1 MKVSRESIIHNQ
13 SPEYRSALQELIKF
27 ELQAL
32 VERLSATGE
41 EALVLTASCQDGT
54 SMQFGSQKAE
64 GFLRKQLNLGDK
76 FLTFCNDET
85 TQSSAD
91 ELCNYG
97 DEDAEA
103 DQKDEEEEVLQKQT
117 SPQLQYSPHRQ
128 RERTSSKRI
137 SFTEELPKDN
147 DEASQNSNLSESE
160 RNDSAS
166 SVASFVEA
174 QEKSK
179 NNKSNLNCKICTR
192 HFRSYK
198 TLNVHMRL
206 HMAKSYKC
214 AVCGKIFTLKKS
226 YQRHIESHK
235 RQNLGKLFECGI
247 CDKSYADLNAWK
259 RHREIHLEVRNYSCN
274 LCGKAFV
281 EKYSLRVHQT
291 SHFYPALKTD
301 RNTDITSGYSCHI
314 CGKISKTK
322 TAMKKHMLTH
332 SAKKFTCE
340 FCNKRFSV
348 KYSYIR
354 HRRIHTGEKPYKCG
368 FCERSFSDSSAWA
381 KHVRTHTGGKQYSCD
396 LCSKSFYDKTFCKTH
411 MKRHQRS
418 GTFKMPQSD
427 KTENRNFE
435 IVSTKMDEEFE
446 SPKRENNSAD
456 FQKVG
461 TDSDIYNED
470 LNLRLDV
477 SDKES
482 EDSRLLDS
490 GFGNDLLPTHEENI
504 TLRRDKSPE
513 KKYSSIIESIG
524 LDEKFQTDFVERN
537 MPSKPLESD
546 SELISTAFPDDADIL
561 EEESETDARQSDLS
575 KYDVSSPQKQ
585 EVGNSPAKYTPSES
599 FKSER
604 RSYQRRMNVGKL
616 IPDSPAKCKKC
627 NKKFQQESMLKQHLQ
642 FHCMMKLYKCRYC
655 GKQLTTKQSLI
666 RHERIHIGD
675 RPYQCHLCQKTFAD
689 NYGCIRHINT
699 HFNKDSRNST
709 GSSSSVKPLV
719 KQVYEEQPYSSHSER
734 VLKFDDTCNVSKSFT
749 HSSEE
754 KYQRS
759 QREVQLNPIKAS
771 GNETNKPIIATHD
784 SVGKNMSDSQKID
797 TKASSASSNTT
808 PVTSEGKKHLYK
820 CFRCPALFPSQQLCL
835 EHIQQQCANQKPE
848 EPTNISL
855 PRDEKLNNLFQCML
869 CMKMFNSKD
878 ICQKHI
884 VDCQQSK
891 VSTDCAIQSILQE
904 SLLDVD
910 LSEGTETL
918 LSLPFPEVNSEPGYL
933 DDQDNQ
939 DILLSLNNVTPS
951 ATDQTQSS
959 ENITQS
965 TQKVSQTGSNVTNT
979 QNKAQSSLTTA
990 QSARNA
996 IQCSVSAT
1004 QSAIQVSQPV
1014 INLAQSPLNITKA
1027 TPCQTVT
1034 SSTESGVSNLQKQ
1047 NTLLFIPLRQMSGSG
1062 STGICLQSSN
1072 QSPVTMPTSNQPFTG
1087 IQQKPVVNFG
1097 TNKFVLTSHSIG
1109 LVGNPAVSAVQ
1120 NTKSGKSKK
1129 TKSLESDVSERTCSI
1144 CSKVFTTKH
1153 ILKQHTLIHM
1163 ERNFGCKYCMK
1174 KFHNKY
1180 GRDRHERIHTG
1191 EKPFSCPTCKKAF
1204 SDNSTYRKH
1213 TWKCCSGK

>member
-1 MKVSRESIIHNQ
+1 M
-13 SPEYRSALQELIKF
+13 
-27 ELQAL
+27 
-32 VERLSATGE
+32 
-41 EALVLTASCQDGT
+41 
-54 SMQFGSQKAE
+54 
-64 GFLRKQLNLGDK
+64 
-76 FLTFCNDET
+76 
-85 TQSSAD
+85 
-91 ELCNYG
+91 
-97 DEDAEA
+97 
-103 DQKDEEEEVLQKQT
+103 LQKQT

-128 RERTSSKRI
+128 RERTASKRI

-179 NNKSNLNCKICTR
+179 NSKSNLDCKICSR

-214 AVCGKIFTLKKS
+214 AVCGKIFTMKKS

-235 RQNLGKLFECGI
+235 RQNMGKLFECGI

-291 SHFYPALKTD
+291 SHFYPAVKTE

-314 CGKISKTK
+314 CGKLSKTK

-396 LCSKSFYDKTFCKTH
+396 LCSKSFYDKTLCKTH
-411 MKRHQRS
+411 MKRHQR
-418 GTFKMPQSD
+418 TEQFKMPVAD
-427 KTENRNFE
+427 KTEKRNFE
-435 IVSTKMDEEFE
+435 IVSTKIDREFE
-446 SPKRENNSAD
+446 SPKRENDSSE
-456 FQKVG
+456 FQKTG
-461 TDSDIYNED
+461 NSSTIYNED

-490 GFGNDLLPTHEENI
+490 GFGTDLLPAQDENI
-504 TLRRDKSPE
+504 PIRRDKSPE

-537 MPSKPLESD
+537 MPAKPLESD
-546 SELISTAFPDDADIL
+546 SEFISTAFPDDADIL
-561 EEESETDARQSDLS
+561 AEETETDTQPSDHS
-575 KYDVSSPQKQ
+575 KYSTRSPQKPDTAS
-585 EVGNSPAKYTPSES
+585 SPAKYGSTEC
-599 FKSER
+599 FKTER
-604 RSYQRRMNVGKL
+604 RSYQRRTNVGKL

-627 NKKFQQESMLKQHLQ
+627 NKKFQQESLLKQHLQ

-675 RPYQCHLCQKTFAD
+675 RPYQCHLCRKTFAD

-699 HFNKDSRNST
+699 HFNKEGRSST
-709 GSSSSVKPLV
+709 VSSSSVKPLV
-719 KQVYEEQPYSSHSER
+719 KQMFDDQSYSSHSEQD
-734 VLKFDDTCNVSKSFT
+734 VKFDDSCNTSKSFT

-754 KYQRS
+754 KYQRG
-759 QREVQLNPIKAS
+759 QRETPVNANKAS
-771 GNETNKPIIATHD
+771 VNETNK
-784 SVGKNMSDSQKID
+784 SVMTSKESMCNNSLSESQKIES
-797 TKASSASSNTT
+797 KSSSANSTT
-808 PVTSEGKKHLYK
+808 SAVNSEGKKHLYK

-848 EPTNISL
+848 EQTNISL
-855 PRDEKLNNLFQCML
+855 PTDEKLNNLFQCML
-869 CMKMFNSKD
+869 CMKMFSSKD
-878 ICQKHI
+878 LCQKHI

-891 VSTDCAIQSILQE
+891 VSTDCTIQSLLQE

-910 LSEGTETL
+910 LSGSTETL
-918 LSLPFPEVNSEPGYL
+918 PSLPFPEVNTEPGYL
-933 DDQDNQ
+933 DVQDNQ
-939 DILLSLNNVTPS
+939 DILLSINNVTQS
-951 ATDQTQSS
+951 TADQVQSS

-965 TQKVSQTGSNVTNT
+965 TQNQTGSSVSTT
-979 QNKAQSSLTTA
+979 QNKAQSTLIVT
-990 QSARNA
+990 QSTRNA
-996 IQCSVSAT
+996 TQCNVATT

-1014 INLAQSPLNITKA
+1014 INLAQSALNITKA
-1027 TPCQTVT
+1027 TPCQTVA
-1034 SSTESGVSNLQKQ
+1034 SSTETGVSGVNNLQKQ
-1047 NTLLFIPLRQMSGSG
+1047 NTLLFIPLRQMSGTG

-1072 QSPVTMPTSNQPFTG
+1072 QSPVNMPTSNQSFTS
-1087 IQQKPVVNFG
+1087 IQQKPVVNIG

-1109 LVGNPAVSAVQ
+1109 LVGNPCVSNVQ

-1129 TKSLESDVSERTCSI
+1129 TKSSESDISERTCSI

-1204 SDNSTYRKH
+1204 SDNSSYRNH